1 MMDQAFDFFRHFGW
15 LAAILV
21 NLVVVWAG
29 WSLRHKFVTREDC
42 TQQCAGHAEARAKM
56 SQLLAKHDSSVQ
68 ALTLKLESIPDSAR
82 LHSIELQL
90 ANIRGEQGRLTESLR
105 GIRDIMERVEGQ
117 TTLLMRGHM
126 GGDKQ

>member
-1 MMDQAFDFFRHFGW
+1 MDATLDFVRAFGW

-21 NLVVVWAG
+21 NLVIVWAG

-42 TQQCAGHAEARAKM
+42 AEHCAGHASARERMAK
-56 SQLLAKHDSSVQ
+56 LLAQHDSSVQ
-68 ALTLKLESIPDSAR
+68 ALNIKLQSIPDNAR

-90 ANIRGEQGRLTESLR
+90 AGIKGEQGRLAESLQ
-105 GIRDIMERVEGQ
+105 GIRDIMQRVENQ

-126 GGDKQ
+126 GGGDK

>member
-1 MMDQAFDFFRHFGW
+1 MDQAFDLFRHFGW
-15 LAAILV
+15 LAAIV
-21 NLVVVWAG
+21 INMVVVWVG

-42 TQQCAGHAEARAKM
+42 AQQCAGHAQARERMAK
-56 SQLLAKHDSSVQ
+56 LLASHDTSVQ
-68 ALTLKLESIPDSAR
+68 ALTLKLESIPDNTR
-82 LHSIELQL
+82 LHGIELQL
-90 ANIRGEQGRLTESLR
+90 ANIRGEQGRLTESLK